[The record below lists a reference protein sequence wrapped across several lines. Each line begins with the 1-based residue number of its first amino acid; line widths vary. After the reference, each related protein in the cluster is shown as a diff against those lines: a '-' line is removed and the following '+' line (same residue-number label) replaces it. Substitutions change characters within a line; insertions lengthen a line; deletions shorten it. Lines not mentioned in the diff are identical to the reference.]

1 MKIDIGPVGRVL
13 PYMKG
18 RWLIYTLAIGVLF
31 LGRAA
36 EGLVFQKFQ
45 IAIDTVADVLDT
57 GLSLDEMMLIARPEL
72 SYLAWF
78 VVVVTVFRLGMLRW
92 SRAKMMVIGL
102 DIGYELRQRMYGH
115 LQTMGP
121 RFYANFSTGDLMA
134 RAINDISLV
143 RNLISGNMRMIAATF
158 GQFLVGFGFMMEA
171 SPFLTLVVLPPLPI
185 MSWLAFHYSKTIYAR
200 SLSVQEGFADLSE
213 YVQENLNGIRT
224 IQALAQEE
232 AEVKRFSKLNT
243 QYADAYIRMIRL
255 QSLLGAYMPGIG
267 DLCRLIV
274 FVVGGW
280 LVIEGE
286 MTFGVFAVF
295 FLYLNMVMWPVR
307 AFGNIISQW
316 QRGASGSQRLFEIF
330 DFEPEIVDLAPKG
343 KAVHLKGGIDVN
355 HLSYTYPGATVEAI
369 SDISM
374 HVEPGETVAILGRV
388 GSGKSTVLKLLAR
401 LLDPPADT
409 IHYDGQ
415 DIRSLPLSDVRG
427 QVALVLQ
434 EPFLFADT
442 VASNITYDEPTR
454 EKPVIWDA
462 AEAASIKETIELL
475 PDQLDTE
482 VGERGVTLSGG
493 QKQRST
499 LARGLIRTAPV
510 LLLDDCFS
518 SVDTETEEH
527 ILTNLRRLRAN
538 KTTVMVSHRVSTARH
553 ADRIYIIEDG
563 KILETGSHEELLK
576 AGGFYAKLEQA
587 QRNPRE
593 ASGLANRTSG
603 GGDAA

>member
-1 MKIDIGPVGRVL
+1 MTINIGPVGRVL

-18 RWLIYTLAIGVLF
+18 RWLIYILAIVVLF
-31 LGRAA
+31 AGRAA
-36 EGLVFQKFQ
+36 EGLVFQQFQ
-45 IAIDTVADVLDT
+45 IAIDAITDILKTEAL
-57 GLSLDEMMLIARPEL
+57 LPEMLATAKPEL

-78 VVVVTVFRLGMLRW
+78 VVIVTVLRLGMLRW
-92 SRAKMMVIGL
+92 SRMKMMIIGL

-115 LQTMGP
+115 LQKMGP
-121 RFYANFSTGDLMA
+121 RFFSSYATGDLMA

-143 RNLISGNMRMIAATF
+143 RNLLSGNMRMIAATF
-158 GQFLVGFGFMMEA
+158 GQFLVGFMFMLEA
-171 SPFLTLVVLPPLPI
+171 SPFLTLVVLPPLPL
-185 MSWLAFHYSKTIYAR
+185 MSWIAFHYSKSIYAR

-224 IQALAQEE
+224 IQALAQED
-232 AEVKRFSKLNT
+232 AEVKRFSKLNDH
-243 QYADAYIRMIRL
+243 YADAYIRMIRL

-280 LVIEGE
+280 MVIEGE

-316 QRGASGSQRLFEIF
+316 QRGASGAQRLFEIY
-330 DFEPEIVDLAPKG
+330 DFEPEIVDLAPEG
-343 KAVHLKGGIDVN
+343 SDITINGAIDVE
-355 HLSYTYPGATVEAI
+355 HLRYTYPGAAVAAI
-369 SDISM
+369 SDISI

-388 GSGKSTVLKLLAR
+388 GSGKSTILKLLAR
-401 LLDPPADT
+401 LLDPPEGMVR
-409 IHYDGQ
+409 YDGK
-415 DIRSLPLSDVRG
+415 DIRTLPLASVRR

-434 EPFLFADT
+434 DPFLFAET
-442 VASNITYDEPTR
+442 ISNNITYDDPLR
-454 EKPVIWDA
+454 PVPVVWDA
-462 AEAASIKETIELL
+462 ADAASIKETIERL

-538 KTTVMVSHRVSTARH
+538 KTTVLVSHRVSTARH
-553 ADRIYIIEDG
+553 ADKIFIIEDG
-563 KILETGSHEELLK
+563 TILESGSHDELLK
-576 AGGFYAKLEQA
+576 AGGFYANLEMA

-593 ASGLANRTSG
+593 ATGFG